1 MASASNNEKSEKGEV
16 LKKQWQVLVT
26 MKRVRSKVKEIKEI
40 GYRNFASR
48 LKKGVKVLKKG
59 QCGVLS
65 DFALVTT
72 VRNK

>member
-1 MASASNNEKSEKGEV
+1 MKSE
-16 LKKQWQVLVT
+16 
-26 MKRVRSKVKEIKEI
+26 RSKAKGNKREKR
-40 GYRNFASR
+40 YRTLASR